1 MRQFTLFAGFMVLAS
16 CASTPPSNPPPLP
29 APAAGP
35 AAERGTPTLRV
46 AVPRRVRVPIS
57 APWLTE
63 RLDADYEA
71 APASAVIRMI
81 AQEHPVRLTFDA
93 READPMVR
101 RSPAALTVADHLAS
115 VCSQADWAFTV
126 AEGTVLVSDIETETF
141 RLSQPPGASSVETR
155 LRGLASAPEGGARN
169 GIAVALDPYGEEV
182 VALIESV
189 LGIGEGAGE
198 IREDDDFQAPDPR
211 TRVAVVPSA
220 NAVVVTAKP
229 HKIREVRAVL
239 AEMNGATSKSVR
251 IHLAVYE
258 VDVTDAESRSLD
270 LSALRSSS
278 STWGISV
285 APVEGSEQ
293 TPSTLSIAVANDG
306 PWDGATAIH
315 NWLQTAGRTSIS
327 FEDTLEIR
335 NNQVGS
341 VDSTRTRQYVR
352 SVTRQ
357 AQATGSAI
365 LESPSVEIDE
375 LRTGWVIHLQPTIRP
390 GRVSLRMALS
400 RAALVDEVPYS
411 FDGGR
416 IAGTNFVTD
425 EVNRALSI
433 DLADGETKLVTQ
445 LAAKEEKTSRRRT
458 PWLPW
463 LGDGI
468 VRAERER
475 ETVMTVTATVI

>member
-1 MRQFTLFAGFMVLAS
+1 MKAGWIIALAFSLAS
-16 CASTPPSNPPPLP
+16 CALDKPPPPPSPAPSPSPEAAAHGTPPPKV
-29 APAAGP
+29 AA
-35 AAERGTPTLRV
+35 
-46 AVPRRVRVPIS
+46 PRRVRVPIS

-63 RLDADYEA
+63 RLDADYGE
-71 APASAVIRMI
+71 APASAVIGMI
-81 AQEHPVRLTFDA
+81 AQDHPVRLTFDA
-93 READPMVR
+93 RGADPLVR
-101 RSPAALTVADHLAS
+101 RSPSALTVADHLAS
-115 VCSQADWAFTV
+115 VCSQADWSWTV
-126 AEGTVLVSDIETETF
+126 AEGTVLVSDIQTETF
-141 RLSQPPGASSVETR
+141 RLAQPPGASSVETR
-155 LRGLASAPEGGARN
+155 LRGLAGAGAGGSRN
-169 GIAVALDPYGEEV
+169 GMTVALDPYGAEV
-182 VALIESV
+182 AAVIESV

-198 IREDDDFQAPDPR
+198 AREEDDFEAPDPR

-229 HKIREVRAVL
+229 HKIREVRQVL

-258 VDVTDAESRSLD
+258 VDVTDSESRSLD
-270 LSALRSSS
+270 LTALRSSS
-278 STWGISV
+278 STWGIRVSP
-285 APVEGSEQ
+285 AGGGSAS
-293 TPSTLSIAVANDG
+293 PSTMSIAVTDDG
-306 PWDGATAIH
+306 PWDGSTAVY

-375 LRTGWVIHLQPTIRP
+375 LRTGWVIHLQPTVRP

-400 RAALVDEVPYS
+400 RAALVEEVPYS

-425 EVNRALSI
+425 ETNRAISI

-445 LAAKEEKTSRRRT
+445 LASKEEKAERRRT

-463 LGDGI
+463 AGDGTA
-468 VRAERER
+468 RTERER